1 MHNPI
6 PYYPLVVLGATFAGL
21 GAAYSRIDETLV
33 LERSALVGYEY
44 INSYRPG
51 DGWHETKLSERGE
64 DLKAELV
71 RRQILGEDGRV
82 HIPAVAPVMYN
93 RITHDKLQLQF
104 HTEVTAID
112 EHEQGWEIT
121 IYSPSGFSRMLA
133 GAILDTRPEHAP
145 EGAIT
150 GKRLGA
156 MLNCGT
162 DEPELP
168 GEEQLGVQFV
178 RGKLAGEVMAQLRI
192 DTGDDWPSARHKLHE
207 LWTNRPE
214 AWQAWTLSAVAG
226 YFNYEGRPKVPTWT
240 ERRADLLSYAY
251 PNPLAALEA
260 GIRTGRELTI

>member
-6 PYYPLVVLGATFAGL
+6 PYHPLVVLGATFAGL
-21 GAAYSRIDETLV
+21 GAAYSRIDETLI

-44 INSYRPG
+44 INSYHPG
-51 DGWHETKLSERGE
+51 EGWQETKLSEKGE
-64 DLKAELV
+64 DLKAELM

-93 RITHDKLQLQF
+93 RINHDKLQLQF
-104 HTEVTAID
+104 HTEVTAIH

-121 IYSPSGFSRMLA
+121 IYSPSGFSRLLA

-156 MLNCGT
+156 MLNCGS

-168 GEEQLGVQFV
+168 DGETLGVRFG
-178 RGKLAGEVMAQLRI
+178 RGKLAGEVMVGLRI
-192 DTGDDWPSARHKLHE
+192 EKTDDWLAARHKLHE
-207 LWTNRPE
+207 LWSKRPE

-226 YFNYEGRPKVPTWT
+226 YFGYEGQPEESSWT
-240 ERRADLLSYAY
+240 ERRSFLPSYAY